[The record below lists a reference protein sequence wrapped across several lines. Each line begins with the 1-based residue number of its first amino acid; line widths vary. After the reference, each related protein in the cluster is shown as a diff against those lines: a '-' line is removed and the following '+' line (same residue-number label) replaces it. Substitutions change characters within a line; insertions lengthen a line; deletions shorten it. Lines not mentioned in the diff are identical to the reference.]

1 MKINIFLLDMLFMI
15 ILLLNRALREK
26 TEQMAQ
32 NAEELSLS
40 TSPSFMDYYIDC
52 MAFDEF

>member
-1 MKINIFLLDMLFMI
+1 M
-15 ILLLNRALREK
+15 LLLNRALREK